1 VFIKVRFFF
10 RREWSCLLS
19 MRILIERG
27 RRKKVKVPRI
37 EFDYLQLFTPELT
50 MVKEQ
55 FRETNVASEVYVN
68 SFVLMKNLKIKI

>member
-1 VFIKVRFFF
+1 
-10 RREWSCLLS
+10 